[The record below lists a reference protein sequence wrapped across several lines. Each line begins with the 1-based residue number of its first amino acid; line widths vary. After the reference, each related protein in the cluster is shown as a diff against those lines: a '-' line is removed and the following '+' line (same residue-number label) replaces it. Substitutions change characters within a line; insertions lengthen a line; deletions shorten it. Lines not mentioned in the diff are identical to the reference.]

1 MIYYLSLGSN
11 LAPSEH
17 IARALRELSERYGS
31 VLVLPIVHTEPCA
44 INSDNGFL
52 NTIAVVSSNESSE
65 ALKAWLNRLEAE
77 HGRDRNDP
85 ERSHKDRT
93 LDIDILLGQEA
104 FDFTVAETHREYF
117 SEPYVQASIHALQN
131 NIHSNP
137 APSAQAVNTRD
148 VLLPGAT
155 IPLGH
160 RAATINFEH
169 RSGNVFICE
178 NSLDTLLERFE
189 ATLDGQQGFA

>member
-17 IARALRELSERYGS
+17 IARALRELSERYGCI
-31 VLVLPIVHTEPCA
+31 LVLPIVRTEPCA
-44 INSDNGFL
+44 INSSNAFL
-52 NTIAVVSSNESSE
+52 NTIAVVSSNESSQ
-65 ALKAWLNRLEAE
+65 ALKAWLNSLEAE

-104 FDFTVAETHREYF
+104 FDFTVAETNQQYF
-117 SEPYVQASIHALQN
+117 SEPYVQASLQALQN
-131 NIHSNP
+131 ETVFDTEQFAHN
-137 APSAQAVNTRD
+137 VNTSD
-148 VLLPGAT
+148 VLLPGAS
-155 IPLGH
+155 ISLGH
-160 RAATINFEH
+160 RAATIDFEH
-169 RSGNVFICE
+169 SSGNIFIRE

-189 ATLDGQQGFA
+189 ATLDRQQGFA